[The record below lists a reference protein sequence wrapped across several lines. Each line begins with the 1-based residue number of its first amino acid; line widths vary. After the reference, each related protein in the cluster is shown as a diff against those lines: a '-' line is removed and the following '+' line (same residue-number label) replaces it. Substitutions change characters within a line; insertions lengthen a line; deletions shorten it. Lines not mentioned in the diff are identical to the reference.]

1 MKLPNNYGSVTKLSG
16 NRRRP
21 FMVRKS
27 IGNKQMVIGYY
38 DTKEN
43 ALQALAEYNRQPAGL
58 PTTNIT
64 LATLYNQ
71 WLPHHSI
78 DLSESGIDSYKNS
91 YRHIQ
96 SIAAI
101 PIQELKYDDFQ
112 GVIDKMD
119 LSYSSKKKVRSLI
132 NQLCKF
138 AIKKDLM
145 QRNYG
150 DLITI
155 GKNTVIRP
163 HKPFTRQ
170 QINKLWQRDDAAG
183 ALILLYTGMRCGELL
198 NLRRKDVNLKSKY
211 FTVTKSKTKA
221 GEGRIIPIHNR
232 IFPIFEK
239 LCSQTND
246 RLFPLSYTN
255 FSKHFKKVTENKHT
269 THDCRHSVASMLDSA
284 GANPNAT
291 RAILGHKHG
300 DITVKVYTH
309 KSLRDLRKAI
319 SLLK

>member
-255 FSKHFKKVTENKHT
+255 F
-269 THDCRHSVASMLDSA
+269 
-284 GANPNAT
+284 
-291 RAILGHKHG
+291 
-300 DITVKVYTH
+300 
-309 KSLRDLRKAI
+309 
-319 SLLK
+319 